1 MKMKRLYLTIIA
13 VIASA
18 GLLHAQNDVQK
29 AAAEAAAALL
39 EAPAQEEEVKKPN
52 YWKQSAT
59 LDLGFN
65 QTGLFSWAKGGYNTL
80 SLNTG
85 ILAQANY
92 AKELTSWTNKLNMK
106 YGFLWSED
114 KKNLLQKSND
124 LIDFKSRLTY
134 KAAKDSK
141 WNFSASFDFLSQFT
155 RSYDSYKQDENT
167 GKWDGRLKSGFLSPA
182 TAEFGLGME
191 WIPSSWLKVNI
202 APLTGSFKICTIED
216 LRQRYGMKL
225 KEEGLDG
232 SIGDNYRSSLFQLGA
247 KLTMDFKARINDNF
261 SYDTTLSLF
270 TDYLSDPFNSNRVNW
285 DNRISFHVAKYFK
298 ISLDTWLIYDPLVTI
313 EGSRKVQFKEY
324 FAISFTYTFAK

>member
-1 MKMKRLYLTIIA
+1 MKRIITILA
-13 VIASA
+13 TLIASA
-18 GLLHAQNDVQK
+18 SLLYAQDDVQK

-39 EAPAQEEEVKKPN
+39 DAPTQEEEVKKPD
-52 YWKQSAT
+52 YWNESAT

-92 AKELTSWTNKLNMK
+92 AKNQTSWNNTLNMK

-124 LIDFKSRLTY
+124 LLDFKSRLTH
-134 KAAKDSK
+134 KTAKNSK
-141 WNFSASFDFLSQFT
+141 WNFSASFDFRSQFT
-155 RSYDSYKQDENT
+155 NSYDSYKQDEQS
-167 GKWDGRLKSGFLSPA
+167 GKWEGRLKSSFLSPA

-191 WIPSSWLKVNI
+191 WIPSTWIKVNV
-202 APLTGSFKICTIED
+202 APLTGSFKICTVEE
-216 LRQRYGMKL
+216 LRKQYGMKL
-225 KEEGLDG
+225 REDGLPTDVG
-232 SIGDNYRSSLFQLGA
+232 ANYRSALFQLGA
-247 KLTMDFKARINDNF
+247 KITMDFKARINDNF

-270 TDYLSDPFNSNRVNW
+270 TDYLSDPFTSNRVNW

-324 FAISFTYTFAK
+324 FAINFTYKFSK